1 MIELAKLL
9 NEFDELIDKPHPTK
23 EERAIYLLLKTVIA
37 QQHLIKELEDKTKVK
52 W

>member
-1 MIELAKLL
+1 MELEKLL

-23 EERAIYLLLKTVIA
+23 EERAIYVLLKTVIA
-37 QQHLIKELEDKTKVK
+37 QQHTIKELEDKIRIK